1 MSNQRQINVKKR
13 QVILKVTQALS
24 IVSNIF
30 PINSSISVIWKQQ
43 DRATSHAAPGAFP
56 ITSVYRKEEETC
68 RWPLL
73 SLSAGLPSRSSG
85 TTTQQRWDCPQC
97 GGRDGMREPF
107 TVCFPLRGRV
117 EGQSPS

>member
-43 DRATSHAAPGAFP
+43 ARATSHAPPEAFP
-56 ITSVYRKEEETC
+56 IMYVYRKLEVAIMPVYRKLKSPTC
-68 RWPLL
+68 NGLQSKR
-73 SLSAGLPSRSSG
+73 AGTAISVFLGPH
-85 TTTQQRWDCPQC
+85 
-97 GGRDGMREPF
+97 
-107 TVCFPLRGRV
+107 
-117 EGQSPS
+117 